1 MDSLTH
7 TDVWSFMAVLVIL
20 VLNSVVFWKMGF
32 TSGVRETMIRQQQI
46 EAMKLWMKEGGY
58 ANE

>member
-1 MDSLTH
+1 MDLSQNA
-7 TDVWSFMAVLVIL
+7 DVWSFAAVLVIL

-32 TSGVRETMIRQQQI
+32 TSGVRETMIRQQHI

>member
-1 MDSLTH
+1 MDLFTH
-7 TDVWSFMAVLVIL
+7 ADVWSFAAVLVIL

-32 TSGVRETMIRQQQI
+32 TSGVRETMAHQQHI
-46 EAMKLWMKEGGY
+46 EAMKFWMKEGGY